1 MADYNGAN
9 LLLTDVNIDTG
20 SPLLWLDP
28 FSGYTRENKSP
39 VYNHEPFLSS
49 T

>member
-1 MADYNGAN
+1 MADYNAAN

-20 SPLLWLDP
+20 SRFCGLILSLV
-28 FSGYTRENKSP
+28 TQERIKSP